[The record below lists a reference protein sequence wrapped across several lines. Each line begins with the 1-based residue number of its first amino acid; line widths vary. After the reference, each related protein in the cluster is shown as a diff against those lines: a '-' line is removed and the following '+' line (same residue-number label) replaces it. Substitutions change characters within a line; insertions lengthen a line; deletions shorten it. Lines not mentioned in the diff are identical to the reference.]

1 MGKKMNFKSK
11 ASYAKWIAYDKMH
24 ITPGK
29 SKNPVKVKIKGKTH
43 KVKHSN
49 TDHMKKNVK
58 VNPPAEPISGVP
70 SETLQS
76 NRKAPNVQVWKP
88 FGI

>member
-43 KVKHSN
+43 KVKH
-49 TDHMKKNVK
+49 
-58 VNPPAEPISGVP
+58 
-70 SETLQS
+70 
-76 NRKAPNVQVWKP
+76 
-88 FGI
+88 